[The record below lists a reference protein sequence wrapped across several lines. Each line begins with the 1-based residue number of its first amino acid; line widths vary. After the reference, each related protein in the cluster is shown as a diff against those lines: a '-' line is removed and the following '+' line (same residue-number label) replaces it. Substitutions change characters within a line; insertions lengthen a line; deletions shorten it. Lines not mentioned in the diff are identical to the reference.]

1 MVINGKQKERIRSAE
16 RKIKKMVIGKTMKQ
30 KVKRIICY
38 VVASGIIAN
47 SIGICGIKNPITIC
61 KPCYAM
67 TTSECAEEQSEQQEM
82 IKQRLEDILRWEK
95 ESYGIDTTANLC
107 SGNFLDAAGV
117 TETDWYAFGI
127 ARSGVKDDQNA
138 YLAVLREYIK
148 DSVKTGRLWKDYK
161 VTDLQRICITMAA
174 LGGDVFED
182 MGEGKSLF
190 AYATYESKAKIR
202 EQGVNACIWSIL
214 VADCLKTKLDD
225 AQFITEQLEQL
236 LLNQQEDG
244 SFCLEEDGEGDVDL
258 TAMALQ
264 ALAPHVKEKKRYQ
277 TKTGKKQIKQA
288 VEKALEWLSLQQREN
303 GTFISYD
310 VENAESTAQ
319 VLIALCALGIDNED
333 QRFQKNGHT
342 VLEALLSFSVGNGGY
357 SHTLLEKR
365 ANEMS
370 GQQVYL
376 ALVAYLRY
384 EQQMHS
390 LYDLRGEGNGHM
402 TREALL
408 FTEQD
413 QKEADKCCR
422 QAYLSDYARV
432 IVLLD
437 RLERAQNKDTYKEY
451 EELLKNKKQQLEE
464 IKRKIANINERIMKE
479 LYPLR
484 NLSKE
489 QENTLQE
496 VKQEIEE
503 LGVEN
508 QSEIFMAE
516 ELLAYDTVNEVPYGA
531 IGFGVLLM
539 LGIGVIW
546 IRRLHS
552 ETEE

>member
-1 MVINGKQKERIRSAE
+1 
-16 RKIKKMVIGKTMKQ
+16 MVIGKTMKQ

-148 DSVKTGRLWKDYK
+148 DSVKTGRLWKDYS

-365 ANEMS
+365 ADEMS

-384 EQQMHS
+384 EQQMQS

-464 IKRKIANINERIMKE
+464 IKRKIANINECIMKE

-489 QENTLQE
+489 QEIILQE

-503 LGVEN
+503 VGVEN
-508 QSEIFMAE
+508 QAEIFMVE
-516 ELLAYDTVNEVPYGA
+516 ELLGYDTANEIPYGA
-531 IGFGVLLM
+531 IGVGVLLM

-546 IRRLHS
+546 TRRLRS
-552 ETEE
+552 ETEK

>member
-303 GTFISYD
+303 GTFVSYD

-319 VLIALCALGIDNED
+319 VLIALCTLGIDSED
-333 QRFQKNGHT
+333 QRFQKNGNT

-365 ANEMS
+365 ADEMS

-384 EQQMHS
+384 EQQMQS

-464 IKRKIANINERIMKE
+464 IKRKITNINERIMKE

-489 QENTLQE
+489 QEIILQE

-503 LGVEN
+503 VGVEN
-508 QSEIFMAE
+508 QAEIFMVE
-516 ELLAYDTVNEVPYGA
+516 ELLGYDTANEIPYGA
-531 IGFGVLLM
+531 IGVGVLLM

-546 IRRLHS
+546 TRRLRS
-552 ETEE
+552 ETEK

>member
-1 MVINGKQKERIRSAE
+1 
-16 RKIKKMVIGKTMKQ
+16 MKQ
-30 KVKRIICY
+30 KARRIMGY
-38 VVASGIIAN
+38 VVGVGIIAN
-47 SIGICGIKNPITIC
+47 SIGICGIKNPITTC
-61 KPCYAM
+61 KPCYAV
-67 TTSECAEEQSEQQEM
+67 TTSECAEEQSKQQEM
-82 IKQRLEDILRWEK
+82 IKQILEDILRWEK

-127 ARSGVKDDQNA
+127 ARSGVEDDQNA

-148 DSVKTGRLWKDYK
+148 DSVKAQRLWKDYS

-214 VADCLKTKLDD
+214 VADCLKTRLDD

-264 ALAPHVKEKKRYQ
+264 ALAPHVKEKQRYQ

-303 GTFISYD
+303 GTFVSYD

-319 VLIALCALGIDNED
+319 VLIALCALRIDNED

-357 SHTLLEKR
+357 SHTLMEKR

-390 LYDLRGEGNGHM
+390 LYDLRVEGDERMYQETKKRNKELVSVFNQKSVRQ
-402 TREALL
+402 TSL

-413 QKEADKCCR
+413 KKVADKCCR

-489 QENTLQE
+489 QEIILQE

-503 LGVEN
+503 VGVEN
-508 QSEIFMAE
+508 QAEIFMVE
-516 ELLAYDTVNEVPYGA
+516 ELLGYDTANEIPYGA
-531 IGFGVLLM
+531 IGVGVLLM

-546 IRRLHS
+546 TRRLRS
-552 ETEE
+552 ETEK